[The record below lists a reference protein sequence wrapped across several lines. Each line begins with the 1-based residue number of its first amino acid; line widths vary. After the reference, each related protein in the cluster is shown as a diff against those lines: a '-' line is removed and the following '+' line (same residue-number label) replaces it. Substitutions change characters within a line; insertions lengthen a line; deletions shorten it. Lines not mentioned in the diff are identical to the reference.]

1 VARSLQAKSP
11 GVEIAWIGGHRG
23 LEAQVVPDTGIPFRR
38 LMLRSLRSV
47 DMDVHVILD
56 PIRLSLSVP
65 QALAML
71 AWRRPDAIFTTGGY
85 VSLPALLAAS
95 AMRIPV
101 VMWDGN
107 VVPGRSVRV
116 TARLAGCLAVTYE
129 STCKA
134 MRGSR
139 PCFVTGTPI
148 RDPRQI
154 GRAEARAALGV
165 PADERL
171 VLVFGGSQSV
181 RRFNS
186 AVAEALPRLV
196 EKVSVLHVTGDDG
209 FDQAVHNRDLL
220 PDDLRHRY
228 RPERFLGDEMTEALA
243 AADLVVGRAGSST
256 LSEVAAFGLPMV
268 VVPYPHAAGH
278 QRRNAEELARVGG
291 ARLVEDEAF
300 DADALL
306 AAAAILDDPAL
317 HDSMAAAARSL
328 ARPGAADAVVE
339 LVLAAANRRP
349 LPEPAHLAEVSKG
362 AATAAAPA
370 PAAPA
375 PATAAAPAPPDWP
388 ALAADLHAET
398 GLRGRLAASM
408 ALHTTM
414 RVGGPA
420 DILVEVRSTA
430 ALRAA
435 LSFAR
440 RRGVAWLVVGRG
452 SDLVV
457 SDAGIRGMV
466 VVNHAT
472 DVRIEGERLIAAAG
486 TPLAM
491 AATVAGSTGLSGL
504 EFGLAIPGSVGG
516 AVWANAGAHGSD
528 VATVIESA
536 ELLRPDGDVVT
547 VPAAELGLSYRDSRL
562 KRSHGDASDVVLS
575 ATFRLSPLAP
585 EAIGAR
591 LDEIRRWRR
600 EHQPLTRPSA
610 GSIFKNPEGDSAGR
624 LIDAAG
630 LKGAREGGAM
640 VSPRHANFIVNAG
653 SATAADV
660 RMLAEKVRGTVEAR
674 FGVRL
679 VFEVEFVGDW
689 SGWSEEAK

>member
-1 VARSLQAKSP
+1 
-11 GVEIAWIGGHRG
+11 
-23 LEAQVVPDTGIPFRR
+23 
-38 LMLRSLRSV
+38 
-47 DMDVHVILD
+47 
-56 PIRLSLSVP
+56 
-65 QALAML
+65 
-71 AWRRPDAIFTTGGY
+71 
-85 VSLPALLAAS
+85 
-95 AMRIPV
+95 
-101 VMWDGN
+101 
-107 VVPGRSVRV
+107 
-116 TARLAGCLAVTYE
+116 VTYE

-134 MRGSR
+134 MRGLR

-165 PADERL
+165 PADEKL
-171 VLVFGGSQSV
+171 ILVFGGSQSV

-209 FDQAVHNRDLL
+209 FDQAVHDRALL
-220 PDDLRHRY
+220 PDYLRDRY

-300 DADALL
+300 DAEALL

-349 LPEPAHLAEVSKG
+349 MPDAAHLAEVSKG
-362 AATAAAPA
+362 AAASTRVAPHAPYAA
-370 PAAPA
+370 PAAPITA
-375 PATAAAPAPPDWP
+375 PAPPITAPAPPDWP

-398 GLRGRLAASM
+398 GLRGRLAESM
-408 ALHTTM
+408 APHTTM

-420 DILVEVRSTA
+420 DLLVEARSTA
-430 ALRAA
+430 ALAAA
-435 LSFAR
+435 LAFAR
-440 RRGVAWLVVGRG
+440 RRGVAWLVIGRG

-486 TPLAM
+486 TPLAK
-491 AATVAGSTGLSGL
+491 AATVAGSAGLSGL

-536 ELLRPDGDVVT
+536 ELLRSDGEVVT
-547 VPAAELGLSYRDSRL
+547 VPPAELGLSYRDSRL

-585 EAIGAR
+585 EAIGAH
-591 LDEIRRWRR
+591 LDEIRQWRR
-600 EHQPLTRPSA
+600 EHQPLTQPSA
-610 GSIFKNPEGDSAGR
+610 GSIFRNPEGDSAGR

-660 RMLAEKVRGTVEAR
+660 RSLAEKVRGTVEAR

-689 SGWSEEAK
+689 SGWSEEVK

>member
-1 VARSLQAKSP
+1 
-11 GVEIAWIGGHRG
+11 
-23 LEAQVVPDTGIPFRR
+23 
-38 LMLRSLRSV
+38 
-47 DMDVHVILD
+47 MDVHVILD

-95 AMRIPV
+95 ALRIPV

-129 STCKA
+129 STCKT
-134 MRGSR
+134 MHGLR

-165 PADERL
+165 AADEKL

-209 FDQAVHNRDLL
+209 YDEAIHHRDLL

-300 DADALL
+300 DAEALL

-349 LPEPAHLAEVSKG
+349 MPDAAHLADVSKG
-362 AATAAAPA
+362 AA
-370 PAAPA
+370 PAAPPAPPTA
-375 PATAAAPAPPDWP
+375 PATPAAAPPDWP

-398 GLRGRLAASM
+398 GLRGRLAESM
-408 ALHTTM
+408 APHTTM

-420 DILVEVRSTA
+420 DLLVEARSTA
-430 ALRAA
+430 ALAAA
-435 LSFAR
+435 LAFAR
-440 RRGVAWLVVGRG
+440 RRGVAWLVIGRG

-486 TPLAM
+486 TPLAK
-491 AATVAGSTGLSGL
+491 AATVAGSAGLSGL

-528 VATVIESA
+528 IATVIESA
-536 ELLRPDGDVVT
+536 ELLRSDGDVVT
-547 VPAAELGLSYRDSRL
+547 VPPAELGLSYRDSRL

-575 ATFRLSPLAP
+575 ATFRLSSLAP

-600 EHQPLTRPSA
+600 EHQPLTQPSA
-610 GSIFKNPEGDSAGR
+610 GSIFRNPEGDSAGR

-653 SATAADV
+653 TATAADV
-660 RMLAEKVRGTVEAR
+660 RSLAEKVRGTVEAR